1 MTVFGITLS
10 AATIWFIAA
19 GILAIIEACTL
30 GLICIWFAGGAAVAA
45 IAAMLGA
52 STLVQVIVFL
62 LASIILIVL
71 TRPLAKKHLNA
82 NVEKTNVDAII
93 GQEGVVEEEISPYQ
107 NGQVRADGKV
117 WSATCGE
124 GEIKKGAIVVI
135 KSIKGV
141 TLMVEEK
148 KQEV

>member
-19 GILAIIEACTL
+19 GILAIIEATTL
-30 GLICIWFAGGAAVAA
+30 GLICIWFAAGAAVAA
-45 IAAMLGA
+45 IASMFGA
-52 STLVQVIVFL
+52 PVFVQVIVFL
-62 LASIILIVL
+62 IASIVFIVL
-71 TRPLAKKHLNA
+71 TRPLARKHLNA

-93 GQEGVVEEEISPYQ
+93 GQEGVVEEDISPYQ
-107 NGQVRADGKV
+107 NGQVRADGKA
-117 WSATCGE
+117 WSATCLE